1 MERIEAKNFG
11 PLRDC
16 SVVISKYTV
25 LIGPQGS
32 GKSTLSRLYASL
44 AWIEKSAW
52 RNPLFFEN
60 FDTGDFI
67 KIIGYLQLDEF
78 IESDTRIIYEGSL
91 ITLRYSDKH
100 VEIEKKRTLSYILP
114 KLLYIPSE
122 RSYLSI
128 SDDFLASGNLPS
140 VFYELA
146 SDYSAARSVIGSKGF
161 DIPVNGFSFLF
172 RKSDSSSIIIDKSK
186 NYYVR
191 LNHAASGIQSV
202 LPLALVFAYQC
213 DVLRYEEK
221 PGMSVISVQQREK
234 IMKVMEEFSGTR
246 DISSEN
252 TPEMNVLKAA
262 GITEITDD
270 LNQSRLLAKR
280 LRRIFDFRLSAIIEE
295 PEQNLFPLAQ
305 KELVEFLV
313 RGTNNRNGSLLLTT
327 HSPYVLSVLNNLIFA
342 GEHSRKKGI
351 DELISRE
358 IQIRYNEIN
367 AYYFSNDGT
376 SSSIMDADMKYINP
390 EAIDSCSTE
399 INSVYASMEKI
410 VYGGW

>member
-1 MERIEAKNFG
+1 
-11 PLRDC
+11 
-16 SVVISKYTV
+16 
-25 LIGPQGS
+25 
-32 GKSTLSRLYASL
+32 
-44 AWIEKSAW
+44 
-52 RNPLFFEN
+52 
-60 FDTGDFI
+60 
-67 KIIGYLQLDEF
+67 
-78 IESDTRIIYEGSL
+78 
-91 ITLRYSDKH
+91 
-100 VEIEKKRTLSYILP
+100 
-114 KLLYIPSE
+114 
-122 RSYLSI
+122 
-128 SDDFLASGNLPS
+128 
-140 VFYELA
+140 
-146 SDYSAARSVIGSKGF
+146 
-161 DIPVNGFSFLF
+161 
-172 RKSDSSSIIIDKSK
+172 
-186 NYYVR
+186 
-191 LNHAASGIQSV
+191 
-202 LPLALVFAYQC
+202 
-213 DVLRYEEK
+213 
-221 PGMSVISVQQREK
+221 
-234 IMKVMEEFSGTR
+234 MEEFSGTR
-246 DISSEN
+246 DISSDN

-270 LNQSRLLAKR
+270 LNQSRLLVKR